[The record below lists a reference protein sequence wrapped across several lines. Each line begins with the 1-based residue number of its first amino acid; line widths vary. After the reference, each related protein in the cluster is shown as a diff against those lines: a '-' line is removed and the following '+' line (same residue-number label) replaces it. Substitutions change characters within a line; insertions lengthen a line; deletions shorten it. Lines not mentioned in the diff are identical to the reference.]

1 MKHRLNYSLLIVSLI
16 LLSFGLFF
24 LATLSAIASLSIFGN
39 THYYIFHQLIAV
51 AIGLV
56 GGLVLFKLPLPWLKK
71 MALPLLMLNIMLLI
85 IVFLPVFGAKFWGA
99 RRWISVGPITLQP
112 SEFLKITAIMYLSA
126 WLSNRLSENQKKGW
140 VSIAK
145 RSYDNLIHV
154 FLPFVC
160 LLVVVTV
167 FLFFQKD
174 LSTLS
179 IIVLALVAVYFAA
192 GTPLWNTL
200 LLFISGA
207 GAFFLL
213 IKFEPYRVQRFLVF
227 LHPETDPL
235 GIGFQLKQSLLAIGS
250 GGWFGKGLG
259 MSTAKFGFLPQSMSD
274 SIFAIVGEELGII
287 GCTIVI
293 LLFIFFFWQCI
304 KIAMRSA
311 DKFGKLTA
319 IGICTW
325 LILQAFMNI
334 ASAIGIF
341 PLAGI
346 PLPFFSYGGSH
357 IIAELM
363 AIGLLLNI
371 SKHA

>member
-1 MKHRLNYSLLIVSLI
+1 MKRQLNYSLLIVSLV
-16 LLSFGLFF
+16 LLVFGLFF
-24 LATLSAIASLSIFGN
+24 LATLSAIASLTAFGN

-56 GGLVLFKLPLPWLKK
+56 AGLVLFKLPLPWLKRA
-71 MALPLLMLNIMLLI
+71 ALPLFIVNLVLLC
-85 IVFLPVFGAKFWGA
+85 IVFLPMLGVKLLGAS
-99 RRWISVGPITLQP
+99 RWIKIGGATVQP
-112 SEFLKITAIMYLSA
+112 SEFLKLTSVMYLSA
-126 WLSNRLSENQKKGW
+126 WLSARYSESSKRGW
-140 VSIAK
+140 ISLAK
-145 RSYDNLIHV
+145 RSYDNLLHI
-154 FLPFVC
+154 FLPFFC
-160 LLVVVTV
+160 LLTV
-167 FLFFQKD
+167 IGAMLFFQKD
-174 LSTLS
+174 LSTLG
-179 IIVLALVAVYFAA
+179 IITLTLMAVYFAA
-192 GTPLWNTL
+192 GTPIWNTIL
-200 LLFISGA
+200 LLFSGA

-259 MSTAKFGFLPQSMSD
+259 MSTAKFGFLPQAMSD

-287 GCTIVI
+287 GCTILIV
-293 LLFIFFFWQCI
+293 LFIFFFWQCV
-304 KIAMRSA
+304 KVAMKST

-334 ASAIGIF
+334 GSATGIF

-371 SKHA
+371 SKNA